1 MSREPDARR
10 ADPSLDFDGLRPP
23 CAWLTP
29 AHRAWR
35 DRVRA
40 FVDTHVAPQVA
51 AWDAAGTFPDELYR
65 IAAREGLLGLG
76 FPEALGGHSPD
87 ADPGY
92 RILAAEELHRLGTG
106 VVFADLATHWIAL
119 PPVVALGTPALHA
132 EVVRPVLAGERRIAF
147 AVTEPAGG
155 SDASAMTAR
164 AERRGDGWVL
174 NGSKT
179 LISGAL
185 RADYLLTAVRTGS
198 AGAGGI
204 SLLLVDAA
212 APGVTRSPVPGLGWY
227 SASNGA
233 IEFRDVL
240 VPGSRLI
247 GVENRGFASLVPQF
261 NIERLSGVAATLAMS
276 RVCLAEAI
284 AWCRTRH
291 TFGQRLIDHQAV
303 RHRLVDLVRLTHA
316 AYAWLDQCVWRIQ
329 SGETPVADIA
339 MLKVQATR
347 TLERTA
353 RDAMHL
359 LGGAAFTG
367 GSRIERAYREARI
380 FALGG
385 GTEEILDDLA
395 GRQMKF

>member
-1 MSREPDARR
+1 MSREPEARR
-10 ADPSLDFDGLRPP
+10 ADPPLDFDGLRPP
-23 CAWLTP
+23 ASWFTP

-35 DRVRA
+35 DQVRA
-40 FVDTHVAPQVA
+40 FVEAHVAPHVA

-65 IAAREGLLGLG
+65 IAAREGMLGLG
-76 FPEALGGHSPD
+76 FPEALGGHRPD
-87 ADPGY
+87 ADPGF

-106 VVFADLATHWIAL
+106 VVFTDLATHWIAL
-119 PPVVALGTPALHA
+119 PPVVSLGSAALHD

-155 SDASAMTAR
+155 SDASALNAR
-164 AERRGDGWVL
+164 AERRGDDWVL

-179 LISGAL
+179 LISGAM

-212 APGVTRSPVPGLGWY
+212 APGVTRTPVPGLGWY

-233 IEFRDVL
+233 IEFRDVV
-240 VPGSRLI
+240 VPGDRLV

-261 NIERLSGVAATLAMS
+261 NVERLSGVAATLAMS

-284 AWCRTRH
+284 AYCRVRQ

-329 SGETPVADIA
+329 SGEMPVADIA

-353 RDAMHL
+353 RDSMHL

-395 GRQMKF
+395 ARQMKF